1 MCVVFGDQSSSSSSS
16 VGELKK
22 KKKVLWVKGAAELLR
37 VVLSALWSFNWLN
50 EATAAGEGKGGS
62 IEVKEGGKKEE
73 G

>member
-1 MCVVFGDQSSSSSSS
+1 
-16 VGELKK
+16 LKK